1 MNLLTPFRSVQR
13 YVGKIRTIRNDIR
26 TERFMNSLSE
36 QTRKDIGW
44 PDRYSARFERRL

>member
-1 MNLLTPFRSVQR
+1 MNLSTPFRSVRR
-13 YVGKIRTIRNDIR
+13 YVGKIKTIRDEIR

-44 PDRYSARFERRL
+44 PDRYNSRWEN

>member
-1 MNLLTPFRSVQR
+1 MQLFPLFRSVRR
-13 YVGKIRTIRNDIR
+13 YAGKIKTLRDEIR

-44 PDRYSARFERRL
+44 PDNFRRSGDGQW

>member
-1 MNLLTPFRSVQR
+1 MNLITPFRSVQR
-13 YVGKIRTIRNDIR
+13 YVGKIKTLRDQIR

-44 PDRYSARFERRL
+44 PDRYNGRWDN